1 MGDAHIT
8 LQGIGVSLGGNPILR
23 AVDLEVGS
31 GDILGVSGPN
41 GSGKTTLLRLIATLI
56 KPDAGN
62 GQVLGARLGTG
73 EVAAV
78 RTRIGMVTH
87 TPALISELTLREN
100 LEHAVRLIGG
110 DVGRVEGALR
120 VVGLE
125 RAANRMAA
133 ASSFGMQRRIEVARL
148 LITMPRL
155 LLLDEAISGLD
166 SDAASLVDALIE
178 RSISSDGSVVM
189 VSHDEAHLADRCR
202 RVLTLTD
209 GHLVTS

>member
-8 LQGIGVSLGGNPILR
+8 LQGIGVSLGGSPILR
-23 AVDLEVGS
+23 DVDLRLGA

-56 KPDAGN
+56 KPDEGA

-73 EVAAV
+73 EVATV
-78 RTRIGMVTH
+78 RTHIGMVTH
-87 TPALISELTLREN
+87 APALISELTLREN
-100 LEHAVRLIGG
+100 LVHAIRLIGG
-110 DVGRVEGALR
+110 DVSRVEGALR

-125 RAANRMAA
+125 GAADRMAS

-148 LITMPRL
+148 LITTPRL

-178 RSISSDGSVVM
+178 RSISGEGSVVI
-189 VSHDEAHLADRCR
+189 VSHDAAHLADRCR
-202 RVLTLTD
+202 RVLNLAN
-209 GHLVTS
+209 GHLVTP